1 MNTTTNA
8 RTKSLTVRLV
18 VAGSIFML
26 PAGLAAAPAVA
37 SIAVP
42 AVATVAA
49 PAPPGQDPCDPNN
62 SWLLPPDQIQ
72 QQMDN
77 CNNNGQSQRDRR
89 NEQNSAPGQF
99 QMSPPPGFGSS

>member
-26 PAGLAAAPAVA
+26 PAGLAT
-37 SIAVP
+37 VP

-89 NEQNSAPGQF
+89 HEQNSAPGQF
-99 QMSPPPGFGSS
+99 QMSPPPGFGYS